1 MPGLILITNYLQAEG
16 SDLPPVL
23 PKKYMSEETPPP
35 KKAVRK
41 ATRKKSASKR
51 APKKGAKSKSAD
63 DQEKELLLD
72 EKPVSEDSSDAG
84 VSGEQEDE
92 KRLVSK
98 GREPKSGVR
107 DARRETADDLIPD
120 EITEKLVPEL
130 EDSQET
136 KEKGGQ
142 KKQAR
147 KDDASSASKEQGQV
161 RQDSGERRG
170 RGRGRGGRERGE
182 RSERTEKRELK
193 PRVTVDSKDLTKKA
207 WKIFESEVT
216 EEGLALLDDNGL
228 RDYARSSF
236 NAARLFLEEKERVTG
251 REKQVKAERKRRE
264 QERESKNE
272 KSEKDEN

>member
-1 MPGLILITNYLQAEG
+1 LPELILITNYLQAEG
-16 SDLPPVL
+16 NDLPPVL
-23 PKKYMSEETPPP
+23 LKKYMSEETPLP

-51 APKKGAKSKSAD
+51 APKKSAKSESAD
-63 DQEKELLLD
+63 DQEKELPLD

-84 VSGEQEDE
+84 GSGEQEDE
-92 KRLVSK
+92 KKSASK
-98 GREPKSGVR
+98 AREPKSGVR
-107 DARRETADDLIPD
+107 DARRETADEPIPD
-120 EITEKLVPEL
+120 EIAEKLVPDL
-130 EDSQET
+130 DDSEET

-147 KDDASSASKEQGQV
+147 KDDSSSGSKEQGQG
-161 RQDSGERRG
+161 RQESGERRG

-182 RSERTEKRELK
+182 RSERSEKREPK
-193 PRVTVDSKDLTKKA
+193 PRVTVDSKDLAKKA

-251 REKQVKAERKRRE
+251 REKQAKAERKRRE
-264 QERESKNE
+264 KERNSKNE
-272 KSEKDEN
+272 QSEKDED